1 MAIRLMAGRRALDAE
16 IQVRI
21 LARQHGSIANKEI
34 VMPMRLTHDHRE
46 GFDKQCSR
54 CLLDIQEIADLFS
67 EVVTLTKQ
75 IYEQRHG
82 HNEQEPQ

>member
-1 MAIRLMAGRRALDAE
+1 
-16 IQVRI
+16 
-21 LARQHGSIANKEI
+21 
-34 VMPMRLTHDHRE
+34 MPMRLTHDHRE